1 MIMEPAVTPCVFC
14 GKPSSKSGEHALPRW
29 FQKRW
34 SGEGPF
40 TYEKNGEPITNR
52 HGAPTT
58 ADHLPPILLPVCDR
72 TNSPNDC
79 NGTLNRLY
87 EVAGK
92 PVVRAV
98 IDRSEIL
105 GTPTLVTDFARWW
118 VKTILLLQHP
128 ACRNTFPGVE
138 RPAWEL
144 PVSVYEGLIRGNLPS
159 DISLWLA
166 MSDDVLGSEQ
176 LPGTMRIYLP
186 TTFNP
191 EGAGGEPAT
200 LLTGFQQ
207 VGTRTLQIQTVVH
220 PLCDFEH
227 PFEQAGLAIRL
238 WPEPPD
244 NLDTNDLPIL
254 GAEGRRQLG
263 ALFVDGGFGVN
274 LPGGGWRDYV
284 EAVPDGGSL
293 APVVLVAPPAG
304 DTI

>member
-1 MIMEPAVTPCVFC
+1 MPARMSSMARPCIFC
-14 GKPSSKSGEHALPRW
+14 SWPSSKSGEHALPRW

-52 HGAPTT
+52 YGAPTT
-58 ADHLPPILLPVCDR
+58 TDHLPPILLPVCDR
-72 TNSPNDC
+72 TTSPNDC

-98 IDRSEIL
+98 VDRSEIL
-105 GTPTLVTDFARWW
+105 STAVQVTDFARWW

-128 ACRNTFPGVE
+128 ACRNAFPGVE

-144 PVSVYEGLIRGNLPS
+144 PESMYRGLIKGVVPA

-166 MSDDVLGSEQ
+166 MSDDVQGSEQ
-176 LPGTMRIYLP
+176 LPGTVRIYLP

-191 EGAGGEPAT
+191 EGGGGKPAT
-200 LLTGFQQ
+200 LLAGFRQ
-207 VGTRTLQIQTVVH
+207 VGTRTLQIQTVVR

-227 PFEQAGLAIRL
+227 PFEQAGLATRI
-238 WPEPPD
+238 WPEPPER
-244 NLDTNDLPIL
+244 LDINDLPIL
-254 GAEGRRQLG
+254 GEEGRRQFG
-263 ALFVDGGFGVN
+263 ALFVDGGFGVH
-274 LPGGGWRDYV
+274 LPAGGWRDHV
-284 EAVPDGGSL
+284 EGVPDGGSV
-293 APVVLVAPPAG
+293 AAAVFVAPPAG
-304 DTI
+304 